1 MDNLFRSKWFVRVI
15 SLFFAVLLYVFVVD
29 VDSNFSQDNSRYTA
43 SNSEEIERV
52 EDMPV
57 KIKMDDEKYVVSG
70 VPETVAVSLEG
81 TVSLLRPTAIQK
93 NFDVYVDLT
102 NLSEGE
108 HRVEIEY
115 GDLPKGLKA
124 YIEPKTIDV
133 TIEERAT
140 ETFTV
145 RADFINEDKMPTG
158 FELGDY
164 QVEPETVTITS
175 SKSVIEQIALV
186 KVFVDMTDVQE
197 SINKREVP
205 VNVYDNQGNELD
217 VFIEPETAVVSVD
230 VKQSSKKV
238 SLEVMTEGELPNGLT
253 LDSIKPDAEEVE
265 VFAKSDRLEELTKI
279 ETEPI
284 KLDDINQSGEL
295 DVQLKP
301 PEDTD
306 TADKEVS
313 VEIELN
319 QKKTFKEVPINIK
332 NVANNK
338 KATIKGKKNSTIEL
352 EVSGNER
359 DLRNLTKEDFTIE
372 VDASS
377 LANGEH
383 SLPIKV
389 DGPSGIKVKPKESK
403 ITIVISDN

>member
-1 MDNLFRSKWFVRVI
+1 
-15 SLFFAVLLYVFVVD
+15 
-29 VDSNFSQDNSRYTA
+29 
-43 SNSEEIERV
+43 
-52 EDMPV
+52 
-57 KIKMDDEKYVVSG
+57 
-70 VPETVAVSLEG
+70 
-81 TVSLLRPTAIQK
+81 
-93 NFDVYVDLT
+93 
-102 NLSEGE
+102 
-108 HRVEIEY
+108 
-115 GDLPKGLKA
+115 
-124 YIEPKTIDV
+124 
-133 TIEERAT
+133 
-140 ETFTV
+140 
-145 RADFINEDKMPTG
+145 
-158 FELGDY
+158 
-164 QVEPETVTITS
+164 
-175 SKSVIEQIALV
+175 
-186 KVFVDMTDVQE
+186 
-197 SINKREVP
+197 
-205 VNVYDNQGNELD
+205 
-217 VFIEPETAVVSVD
+217 
-230 VKQSSKKV
+230 
-238 SLEVMTEGELPNGLT
+238 VMTEGELPNGLT

-319 QKKTFKEVPINIK
+319 QKKTFKDDTINIK
-332 NVANNK
+332 NVDNNK

-403 ITIVISDN
+403 